1 MNDIDQAVQV
11 HQPGL
16 GKPRFV
22 IGDMFYRDFKFML
35 WTEIR
40 RPRTTNKLPF

>member
-22 IGDMFYRDFKFML
+22 IGDMFYRDFK
-35 WTEIR
+35 IHVVDR
-40 RPRTTNKLPF
+40 NPSPSNDK